1 MKIAIEGPPG
11 SYKHVIASELGKR
24 LSVTAPSRNRDSF
37 NWLLK
42 NMRINARRWVFTT
55 MLSGIMG
62 KTAHTDVAVGTPETA
77 LRCYSAICA
86 VSTGEAQLLTEVAK
100 CLHRTP
106 EVTVYIKANEDQ
118 CMRRLQQRE
127 ENWILDQEDTWN
139 KITTLCKSYETVMS
153 SRKNVI
159 EVPAL
164 DYRND
169 PNLDMVIGKL
179 RSFFPEL

>member
-1 MKIAIEGPPG
+1 
-11 SYKHVIASELGKR
+11 
-24 LSVTAPSRNRDSF
+24 
-37 NWLLK
+37 
-42 NMRINARRWVFTT
+42 
-55 MLSGIMG
+55 
-62 KTAHTDVAVGTPETA
+62 
-77 LRCYSAICA
+77 
-86 VSTGEAQLLTEVAK
+86 VAK